1 MASGS
6 QGHPGGG
13 REERCDDH
21 DDTAVLKRRLQLQAA
36 ELVRLRQHSTELEEE
51 LQAASVVIVELQDE
65 LHSWRVEHGG
75 TAHGGTVGVNALA
88 SETGPGGP
96 ADVVSTAQLES
107 LQLQLQEKDAMVTA
121 LQLTASIANSSS
133 PQLDSLQQSSLG
145 DPPTAAAAPKAKPKR
160 RKQRQQTLDF
170 MLPKH
175 AARARVLEEACA
187 VHDADAGADSGS
199 SMDAGTLP
207 VAATPETDSV
217 AATSTASGPNCAASA
232 SAASASK
239 HPGDN
244 RNACAEHCARAA
256 AAQRALA
263 LALEAAWSREEALE
277 EGGAKVNALQVPS
290 VWKAERRQLL
300 AACARPPDETNA

>member
-65 LHSWRVEHGG
+65 LHSLRVEHGG
-75 TAHGGTVGVNALA
+75 TAHGGTVG
-88 SETGPGGP
+88 GP
-96 ADVVSTAQLES
+96 ADVVSTVQLES
-107 LQLQLQEKDAMVTA
+107 LQLQLQERDAMITA
-121 LQLTASIANSSS
+121 LQLTASTANSSS
-133 PQLDSLQQSSLG
+133 PRLDSLQQSSLG
-145 DPPTAAAAPKAKPKR
+145 DPPIAAAAPKAKPKR

-217 AATSTASGPNCAASA
+217 AATSTGSGPNRAASASAA

-277 EGGAKVNALQVPS
+277 EGGAKVSALQVPS

-300 AACARPPDETNA
+300 AACARPPDDTNA